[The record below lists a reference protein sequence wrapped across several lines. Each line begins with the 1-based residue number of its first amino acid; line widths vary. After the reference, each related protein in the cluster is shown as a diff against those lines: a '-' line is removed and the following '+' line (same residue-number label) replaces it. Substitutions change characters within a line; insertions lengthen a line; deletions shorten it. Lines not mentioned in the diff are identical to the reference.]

1 MEDLNNDVEFDINDL
16 YNQINKDKHC
26 NVKFKKDTS
35 NPCSS
40 VDDSHENQYT
50 QYNQDDKYVN
60 VEGDDDDVCRSDK
73 CTNCGSIDRIK
84 KYGFFICMD
93 CGSQTSIIIDT
104 ALESRDYGQSDT
116 KTRNPRC
123 ETFKNDMSLS
133 KNEYSSIALTKFK
146 TSASII
152 SKIHNWNSRTYEEN
166 TLHADLANLKSLAEN
181 YGINVC
187 IIREAQHIYKQIY
200 EQKHKKKAKK
210 LSIQAACIQCACKL
224 NNVPRDSN
232 EMAEMFNIPK
242 KDIRRG
248 AKQFEEIWCII
259 NENNDTDLYK
269 DLQPSNSVD
278 FLLRRCHQL
287 NLSEGIIELC
297 SEVCTYIEEGD
308 FLIKHI
314 PLSRVAVGIYFTCHY
329 LNISINKYNITEICG
344 ISEVTIN
351 KCFQKLLK
359 IKDIIVKNT
368 SLKNH

>member
-1 MEDLNNDVEFDINDL
+1 MEDLNDDVVFNIDDL
-16 YNQINKDKHC
+16 YNQINKDKNYDVRLDTKSREGNIDDNIC
-26 NVKFKKDTS
+26 NYVKYKRKD
-35 NPCSS
+35 
-40 VDDSHENQYT
+40 E
-50 QYNQDDKYVN
+50 DKY
-60 VEGDDDDVCRSDK
+60 EGQDK
-73 CTNCGSIDRIK
+73 ECGDSCANCGSIDRIK
-84 KYGFFICMD
+84 KYGFFICIK
-93 CGSQTSIIIDT
+93 CGLQTSIIIDT
-104 ALESRDYGQSDT
+104 SLESRDYGQSDT

-123 ETFKNDMSLS
+123 ETFKNDMTIS
-133 KNEYSSIALTKFK
+133 KNDYSSIALKKFK

-187 IIREAQHIYKQIY
+187 IIKEAQHIYKQIY

-232 EMAEMFNIPK
+232 EMAKMFNIPK

-287 NLSEGIIELC
+287 KLSDSIVDLC
-297 SEVCTYIEEGD
+297 SEVCTYIEEED
-308 FLIKHI
+308 F
-314 PLSRVAVGIYFTCHY
+314 
-329 LNISINKYNITEICG
+329 
-344 ISEVTIN
+344 
-351 KCFQKLLK
+351 
-359 IKDIIVKNT
+359 
-368 SLKNH
+368 